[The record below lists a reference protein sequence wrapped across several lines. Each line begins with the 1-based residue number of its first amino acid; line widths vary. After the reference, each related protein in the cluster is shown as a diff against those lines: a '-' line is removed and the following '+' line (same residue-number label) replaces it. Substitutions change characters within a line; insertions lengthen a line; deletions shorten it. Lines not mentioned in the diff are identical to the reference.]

1 MKFNIFKMYI
11 LEPKARGNSPVP
23 KNKSLY
29 NKVQAEIYAKVP
41 KHSAYRSGMVVK
53 EYKKRGGT
61 YSGDKEE
68 GKLGRWFKED
78 WRNQRGEVGYK
89 KKGDVYRPTKR
100 VTKDTPTTHG
110 ELSKTEVKRA
120 MKEKATTGRVKK
132 FKK

>member
-1 MKFNIFKMYI
+1 MYI
-11 LEPKARGNSPVP
+11 LEPIARANSPTP
-23 KNKSLY
+23 NNTSLY
-29 NKVQAEIYAKVP
+29 NKVKSEIYSKNP

-68 GKLGRWFKED
+68 GKLRRWFKED

-89 KKGDVYRPTKR
+89 RKGDVYRPTKR
-100 VTKDTPTTHG
+100 VSKDTPTTHG

-120 MKEKATTGRVKK
+120 MKEKKTTGRVKK
-132 FKK
+132 FKE

>member
-1 MKFNIFKMYI
+1 MYI
-11 LEPKARGNSPVP
+11 LEPKERGNSPVP
-23 KNKSLY
+23 NNKSLY
-29 NKVQAEIYAKVP
+29 NKVKSEIYAKIP

-61 YSGDKEE
+61 YLGDKEE

-89 KKGDVYRPTKR
+89 KKGDIYRPTKR

-132 FKK
+132 FKKN

>member
-1 MKFNIFKMYI
+1 MYI
-11 LEPKARGNSPVP
+11 LEPKARGNSPTP
-23 KNKSLY
+23 NNKSLY
-29 NKVQAEIYAKVP
+29 NKVKSEIYSKNP

-68 GKLGRWFKED
+68 GKLGRWFKEG

-89 KKGDVYRPTKR
+89 KKGDIYRPTKR

-120 MKEKATTGRVKK
+120 MKEKETTGRVKK
-132 FKK
+132 FKKN

>member
-1 MKFNIFKMYI
+1 MYI
-11 LEPKARGNSPVP
+11 LEPIARANSPTP
-23 KNKSLY
+23 NNTSLY
-29 NKVQAEIYAKVP
+29 NKVKSEIYSKNP

-120 MKEKATTGRVKK
+120 MKEKETTGRVRNFKK
-132 FKK
+132 FNKFKE